1 MIRLSP
7 GPCGVCGAAHTACTA
22 AGVRRGA
29 AIRIDQLPALS
40 TTAQLREPPADLA
53 PPPIVDLDVDDE
65 LVAELDQV
73 AARRGL
79 SAGERRLLAFLK
91 RR

>member
-65 LVAELDQV
+65 LVAERVQRQLPPGAV
-73 AARRGL
+73 TTATYRRKG
-79 SAGERRLLAFLK
+79 RR
-91 RR
+91 